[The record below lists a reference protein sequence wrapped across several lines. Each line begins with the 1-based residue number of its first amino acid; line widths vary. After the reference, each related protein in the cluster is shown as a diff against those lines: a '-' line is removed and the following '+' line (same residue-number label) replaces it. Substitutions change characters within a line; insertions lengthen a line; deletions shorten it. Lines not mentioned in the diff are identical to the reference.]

1 MRAVPR
7 RETRRR
13 ARAVLTIART
23 AGPSVIV
30 AALLVGL
37 SVAAAVWAIESGV
50 LSHER
55 SNRLDD
61 VRITLAAAHDLVSAR
76 EQAASQRAT
85 RIAARTNVQSA
96 FVRRDAT
103 TLRAISRAQP
113 DVGFVL
119 WDGRSIGHATTGLP
133 HAAIKVYSR
142 GRLAGQVVVGARP
155 DDALLQAARRQAPAT
170 GIFYL
175 VDGKV
180 AAAAPALHARTAADV
195 LRRSVTGSVS
205 LGGSG
210 TVAATLYAYRSRAEI
225 ALRWLWPLLAGL
237 LSALIAFRVL
247 GTREVRRRTE
257 PVPTTVRDAVALV
270 GETLAS
276 THNSD
281 ALLPVILQAAVEAT
295 AAAGGTI
302 TEDGVRLAARGDT
315 SDPVGAPLEVPLEV
329 SEGRPALMTLY
340 PPAEGF
346 GREAEDAAAWIAAQ
360 ALIALENARLHG
372 QVQRQAVTDELTGLA
387 NRRSFL
393 ARLEAEV
400 VRSRRSGSPLGIVL
414 ADLDDFKR
422 VNDTFGHAAGDT
434 ALRSFAA
441 IVHSNSRDVD
451 LPVRLGGEEFAV
463 LLPDTDLEGA
473 AQLAERIRESLE
485 STQIEFEG
493 ERISLTASFGVS
505 CFPSTAAA
513 DDLLTDADRRLYD
526 AKRRG
531 KNTVVSSN
539 GQGPLPLV

>member
-1 MRAVPR
+1 MIRA
-7 RETRRR
+7 
-13 ARAVLTIART
+13 
-23 AGPSVIV
+23 AGPSVVV
-30 AALLVGL
+30 AALLVAA
-37 SVAAAVWAIESGV
+37 SVAAAVWAIEAGV
-50 LSHER
+50 LSHAR

-61 VRITLAAAHDLVSAR
+61 VRITLAAAHDLISVS
-76 EQAASQRAT
+76 EQAASRDAT
-85 RIAARTNVQSA
+85 RIAAQKKIQSA
-96 FVRRDAT
+96 FVRQDAS
-103 TLRAISRAQP
+103 TLQAISSSHP
-113 DVGFVL
+113 NVGFVL
-119 WDGRSIGHATTGLP
+119 WDGRTVGRVTSGLP
-133 HAAIKVYSR
+133 QAVITVYSR
-142 GRLAGQVVVGARP
+142 GRLAGRVVVDARP
-155 DDALLQAARRQAPAT
+155 GVALLQAARREAPAT
-170 GIFYL
+170 GLFYL

-180 AAAAPALHARTAADV
+180 VAASPALGKRQAADV
-195 LRRSVTGSVS
+195 LRHSVTGSLS
-205 LGGSG
+205 LSASQK
-210 TVAATLYAYRSRAEI
+210 VAATLYAYRARAGI
-225 ALRWLWPLLAGL
+225 ALRWLWPLLAGV

-295 AAAGGTI
+295 AATGGTI
-302 TEDGVRLAARGDT
+302 TEDGVPLAARGDT
-315 SDPVGAPLEVPLEV
+315 STPAGRTLEIPLEA

-340 PPAEGF
+340 PPAGGF
-346 GREAEDAAAWIAAQ
+346 GAEAEDAAAWIAAQ

-422 VNDTFGHAAGDT
+422 VNDTYGHAAGDL
-434 ALRSFAA
+434 ALRSFAS

-463 LLPDTDLEGA
+463 LLPDTDLDGA

-485 STQIEFEG
+485 STQIDYEG
-493 ERISLTASFGVS
+493 ESISLTASFGVS
-505 CFPSTAAA
+505 CFPATAAA
-513 DDLLTDADRRLYD
+513 EDLLTDADRRLYD

>member
-1 MRAVPR
+1 M
-7 RETRRR
+7 T
-13 ARAVLTIART
+13 
-23 AGPSVIV
+23 
-30 AALLVGL
+30 
-37 SVAAAVWAIESGV
+37 
-50 LSHER
+50 
-55 SNRLDD
+55 
-61 VRITLAAAHDLVSAR
+61 
-76 EQAASQRAT
+76 
-85 RIAARTNVQSA
+85 
-96 FVRRDAT
+96 
-103 TLRAISRAQP
+103 
-113 DVGFVL
+113 
-119 WDGRSIGHATTGLP
+119 
-133 HAAIKVYSR
+133 
-142 GRLAGQVVVGARP
+142 
-155 DDALLQAARRQAPAT
+155 
-170 GIFYL
+170 
-175 VDGKV
+175 
-180 AAAAPALHARTAADV
+180 
-195 LRRSVTGSVS
+195 
-205 LGGSG
+205 
-210 TVAATLYAYRSRAEI
+210 ATLYAYRARA
-225 ALRWLWPLLAGL
+225 ALTLRWLWPLLAGL
-237 LSALIAFRVL
+237 LSALIAFRML

-302 TEDGVRLAARGDT
+302 TEDGVQLAARGDT
-315 SDPVGAPLEVPLEV
+315 SAVGAGTLEVPLEV

-346 GREAEDAAAWIAAQ
+346 GHEAEDSAAWIAAQ

-422 VNDTFGHAAGDT
+422 VNDTYGHAAGDT

-441 IVHSNSRDVD
+441 IVNSNSRDVD

-463 LLPDTDLEGA
+463 LLPDTDLDGA

-485 STQIEFEG
+485 STQIEYEG
-493 ERISLTASFGVS
+493 ASISLTASFGVS
-505 CFPSTAAA
+505 CFPSTASG
-513 DDLLTDADRRLYD
+513 R
-526 AKRRG
+526 
-531 KNTVVSSN
+531 
-539 GQGPLPLV
+539 